1 MNLTDRFNL
10 PLSTTSDD
18 AMRLYSDG
26 VDQLLSYQ
34 ANALSTLEQSIAIDP
49 RFALAHIAKA
59 RALHVRAQVAEA
71 RQAASTARELSV
83 DTSDR
88 EKQHVEILALLIES
102 RPAKALT
109 LLLKHCTQW
118 PLDALPMSIALGAIG
133 LFAFSGRPDS
143 RLHEREFLES
153 VATHWPAD
161 WWFDTYHGWVLVETG
176 DHAQG
181 NKLLDRALAAHPMN
195 AQAVHARAHG
205 HYESG
210 DIPAGQAFLQEQ
222 IQQLDADSLLM
233 PHLRWHQ
240 ALMALQAGDTVS
252 AKAIYEEAI
261 APGVSK
267 AMPLLL
273 LMDAASFA
281 WRCHIY
287 GQPLSDNQLQQVRD
301 QANTC
306 LPSAGPSFFNW
317 HKALALASAN
327 DLQGLAGL
335 NNEIDDL
342 IAAGKQPP
350 GEVMQWI
357 CQALS
362 AAASERWSEAGDLLE
377 KANRQVGAIGGS
389 NAQQD
394 AITDALVAASLAAK
408 RTSRAAD
415 VIQERSATRA
425 SHLDTNWLERI
436 SAH

>member
-1 MNLTDRFNL
+1 MQLTDRFEL
-10 PLSTTSDD
+10 PLSTVSDE
-18 AMRLYSDG
+18 AIRLYSEG
-26 VDQLLSYQ
+26 VDELLSFQ
-34 ANALSTLEQSIAIDP
+34 ANALDTIEQSIAIDS

-59 RALHVRAQVAEA
+59 RALHVRAQVKEA
-71 RQAASTARELSV
+71 RQAASTARELAV
-83 DTSDR
+83 GTTDR
-88 EKQHVEILALLIES
+88 ERQHVEIIALLIES

-118 PLDALPMSIALGAIG
+118 PRDALPISIALGAIG

-143 RLHEREFLES
+143 RLREREFLES
-153 VATHWPAD
+153 LATHWPAD

-181 NKLLDRALAAHPMN
+181 NKLLDRALAAYPKN

-210 DIPAGQAFLQEQ
+210 EIPAGQAFLEEQ

-240 ALMALQAGDTVS
+240 ALMALQAGDTDS

-261 APGVSK
+261 APDVSK

-287 GQPLSDNQLQQVRD
+287 GQPLNDTQLQQVRE

-306 LPSAGPSFFNW
+306 LPEAGPSFFNW
-317 HKALALASAN
+317 HKAMALASAN
-327 DLQGLAGL
+327 DQQGLTRL
-335 NNEIDDL
+335 NGEIDDL

-350 GEVMQWI
+350 GEVMKWI
-357 CQALS
+357 CQAMS
-362 AAASERWSEAGDLLE
+362 AATSDRWSEAGDLLE
-377 KANRQVGAIGGS
+377 KANQQVGAIGGS

-394 AITDALVAASLAAK
+394 AITDALVAASLATN

-415 VIQERSATRA
+415 LIQERSAVRA
-425 SHLDTNWLERI
+425 SHLDKNWMQRI